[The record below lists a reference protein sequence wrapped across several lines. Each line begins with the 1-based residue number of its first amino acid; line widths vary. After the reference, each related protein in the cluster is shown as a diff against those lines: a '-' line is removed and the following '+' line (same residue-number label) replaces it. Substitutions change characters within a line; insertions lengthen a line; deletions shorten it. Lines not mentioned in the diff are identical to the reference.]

1 MNQPSESGTS
11 IMRSRLFGLCCCVL
25 ALVGVPMLGGA
36 SLSACGGDTPTADG
50 TTGGGGDHTAGGE
63 GQGGG
68 GGGGGG
74 AGPTGPVAPPPGD
87 LEDGL
92 DTPDAGTAA
101 PPQAAPD
108 AGGAAAETDTGWGSA
123 ETDTGTPLP
132 PRRPMN
138 SSARSSYRDGLAA
151 SRAGNDAAARQ
162 AFEATLSADPSAFKA
177 AYALGVISDRA
188 GNETRALEYYRQ
200 SLRLQADY
208 ERAAEGVI
216 AVYIRRAAVPD
227 ALAFIEPLA
236 RQWVRNLALQA
247 LYAEVLVAADRPDDA
262 ITAARAALRRDERF
276 VPAMIALVK
285 ASLKR
290 QPPRTELAESV
301 LDQALAIDE
310 NNAEAHFIKGRMQQT
325 ANRLGEALAEYRKAV
340 DLRPDYVEAR
350 VALGLQFIASGNYDE
365 AQQSFETAARL
376 LPGSVEIALNLADAY
391 RSSKQWTKAKATFD
405 RALQM
410 RERLP
415 QAHFNLGLMYMAAG
429 DQFPGLDKMTSLQRA
444 TQEINLYRDQMGPAL
459 PRTDTST
466 DLLAD
471 IAKQI
476 EREQKRLDREK
487 VRLEREAAKKVR
499 DAARAA
505 AAPPAEEGADAGAA
519 APATP

>member
-1 MNQPSESGTS
+1 M
-11 IMRSRLFGLCCCVL
+11 
-25 ALVGVPMLGGA
+25 
-36 SLSACGGDTPTADG
+36 
-50 TTGGGGDHTAGGE
+50 
-63 GQGGG
+63 
-68 GGGGGG
+68 
-74 AGPTGPVAPPPGD
+74 GD
-87 LEDGL
+87 LENGVDAPGA
-92 DTPDAGTAA
+92 PPGAPPQAGVDAGTAA
-101 PPQAAPD
+101 ND
-108 AGGAAAETDTGWGSA
+108 TDPGWGSA
-123 ETDTGTPLP
+123 ETETGTPLP

-138 SSARSSYRDGLAA
+138 SSARSAYRDGLAA
-151 SRAGNDAAARQ
+151 SRSGNDAAARQ
-162 AFEATLSADPSAFKA
+162 AFEAALSADPTAFKA
-177 AYALGVISDRA
+177 AYGLGVIADRA
-188 GNETRALEYYRQ
+188 GNENRALEYYRQ
-200 SLRLQADY
+200 ALRLQADY
-208 ERAAEGVI
+208 ERAAEGI
-216 AVYIRRAAVPD
+216 CTIHIRRGSVPD

-247 LYAEVLVAADRPDDA
+247 LYAEMLVAADRYDDA
-262 ITAARAALRRDERF
+262 VTAARAALRRDERF

-285 ASLKR
+285 ANLKR

-301 LDQALAIDE
+301 LDQALAIDA
-310 NNAEAHFIKGRMQQT
+310 NNAEAHFLKGRMQQT

-391 RSSKQWTKAKATFD
+391 RSSKQWTKAKTAFD
-405 RALQM
+405 RAITM

-429 DQFPGLDKMTSLQRA
+429 DQFPGMDKMTSLQRA
-444 TQEINLYRDQMGPAL
+444 TQELNIYRDQMGPSL
-459 PRTDTST
+459 PRTDSSSEV
-466 DLLAD
+466 LAD
-471 IAKQI
+471 LAKQI

-487 VRLEREAAKKVR
+487 VKLERDAAKKVR

-505 AAPPAEEGADAGAA
+505 QPAAAAEPAA